1 MAVDFAKLGK
11 TKLGEIPRPPKEPA
25 GVYHGVVR
33 SWKWA
38 ESRWRDKE
46 TNQTEAQIHFT
57 IKPTEAE
64 VDLPD
69 TIKLANLIHV
79 AEVSV
84 QSDAQV
90 YYMQEFL
97 RSLGVDIVGK
107 DLDQAL
113 PETIG
118 ANVTYDVVV
127 KDGEKGQIVNI
138 RKLRARVA

>member
-1 MAVDFAKLGK
+1 MRRFALACVLLLAIAATFVIVTDANATIYTPVNTAQLNTDLG
-11 TKLGEIPRPPKEPA
+11 LVACG
-25 GVYHGVVR
+25 
-33 SWKWA
+33 
-38 ESRWRDKE
+38 
-46 TNQTEAQIHFT
+46 
-57 IKPTEAE
+57 
-64 VDLPD
+64 D

-97 RSLGVDIVGK
+97 RSLGVDIAGK

-113 PETIG
+113 PDVIG
-118 ANVTYDVVV
+118 ANVSYDVVV
-127 KDGEKGQIVNI
+127 KSGEKGEIVNI